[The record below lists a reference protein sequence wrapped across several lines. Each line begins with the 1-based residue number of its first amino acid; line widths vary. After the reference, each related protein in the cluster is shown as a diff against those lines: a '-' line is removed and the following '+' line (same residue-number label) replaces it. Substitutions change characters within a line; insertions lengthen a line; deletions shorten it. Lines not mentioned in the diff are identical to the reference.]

1 MKAASAKTLKCAK
14 AAPKKVFEQRILSYK
29 NMNIST
35 VPSLFRISKSFLKL
49 LKSLKDI

>member
-14 AAPKKVFEQRILSYK
+14 AAPKKVFEQRIISYM

-35 VPSLFRISKSFLKL
+35 VPSLLRILKTFLKL
-49 LKSLKDI
+49 PKSLKDI